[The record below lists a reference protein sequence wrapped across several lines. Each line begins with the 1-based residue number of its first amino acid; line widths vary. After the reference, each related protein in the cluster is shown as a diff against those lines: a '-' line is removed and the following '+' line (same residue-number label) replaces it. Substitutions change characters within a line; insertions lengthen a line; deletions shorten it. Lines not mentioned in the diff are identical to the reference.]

1 MQSSD
6 SVYAGIIISL
16 REMGYQ
22 NGDVI
27 PLTALHQVSWNMPIR
42 TVKFRKAIQTCMI
55 FNGTLI
61 DFGDGFFMLS
71 EAQ

>member
-6 SVYAGIIISL
+6 SIYAGIIISL
-16 REMGYQ
+16 REMGYTT
-22 NGDVI
+22 GDII
-27 PLTALHQVSWNMPIR
+27 PLTALHQMSWNMPIR

-61 DFGDGFFMLS
+61 DFGDELYMLN